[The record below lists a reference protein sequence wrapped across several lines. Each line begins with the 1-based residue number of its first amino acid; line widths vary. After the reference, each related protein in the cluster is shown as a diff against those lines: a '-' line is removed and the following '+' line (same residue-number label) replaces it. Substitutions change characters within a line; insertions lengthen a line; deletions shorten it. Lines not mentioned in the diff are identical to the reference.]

1 MAGDVTW
8 TNTTDVEWINTAD
21 VEWSSA
27 TSGRGTVG
35 PFGKLTAL
43 GLSMQLRTFI
53 AKTESVSTFTH
64 MRGMILPI
72 EYEQILEDVSPSD
85 TEDLANI
92 GMLYIG
98 TTGDVKVDS
107 ARGDTVTLKN
117 VPSGTW
123 LNFCRVKKVYDT
135 GTTADHIVLAR

>member
-27 TSGRGTVG
+27 ISG
-35 PFGKLTAL
+35 
-43 GLSMQLRTFI
+43 SQ
-53 AKTESVSTFTH
+53 FTH

-123 LNFCRVKKVYDT
+123 LNFCRVRRVYDT

>member
-1 MAGDVTW
+1 MAQQT
-8 TNTTDVEWINTAD
+8 EY
-21 VEWSSA
+21 
-27 TSGRGTVG
+27 TVY
-35 PFGKLTAL
+35 
-43 GLSMQLRTFI
+43 GLPGGLRSFI
-53 AKTESVSTFTH
+53 AKAEAAPEHIGLFTTYTVQGIPGQRYSFLPKTETISTFTH

-123 LNFCRVKKVYDT
+123 LNFCRVRRVYDT
-135 GTTADHIVLAR
+135 GTTASDIVLAR